1 MKMKIMFIFCY
12 FNQITYSS
20 SYCDTYWESMWLLGS
35 FEDDVWNKRSCKK
48 TSFLKQASHPQD
60 GKRFTND
67 YVLKVYQITQN
78 TIYNNGK
85 KMEDVVL
92 IQNML
97 NALLQNYEGFI
108 QTIIS
113 QNVLPSFEKLV
124 SKLFYE

>member
-1 MKMKIMFIFCY
+1 
-12 FNQITYSS
+12 
-20 SYCDTYWESMWLLGS
+20 
-35 FEDDVWNKRSCKK
+35 
-48 TSFLKQASHPQD
+48 
-60 GKRFTND
+60 
-67 YVLKVYQITQN
+67 
-78 TIYNNGK
+78 
-85 KMEDVVL
+85 MEDVVL